1 MSFDTPLYVLFLCA
15 VTLGYRACPR
25 RFRPALLL
33 CASLFFYACWSAP
46 LTLVI
51 LGVAALTYGC
61 ALGVEKAKK
70 RAAKKIWLA
79 VAVSGCAVLLIWFK
93 YLNFLA
99 SSLFSLFGGSW
110 TPLKILLPVGC
121 SFYTFQALSYVLDV
135 YRGRMKALRRAD
147 HYALYI
153 CFFSQLVAGPIER
166 AEALLPQ
173 LTDAKNPGRQ
183 DVFQGLSLLLTGYF
197 RKLVIAD
204 LAAPAVNRAFAAA
217 APDGWAVFLGT
228 VLFSLQIYC
237 DFAGYSEIAQGS
249 ALLLGIRLR
258 RNFDRP
264 YLSRTLRA
272 FWRRWHMSLTQWF
285 TDYVYVP
292 LGGSR
297 KGKARQIAATLAVF
311 LLSGLWHGANWTF
324 VLWGLFHGLLCSLEI
339 LTGRKETALKSDRSI
354 ILRAGLQWLITACL
368 TLFSWVLF
376 RAESAGHALALFKSL
391 FSSWSLSA
399 GWTQLGMG
407 WTEAACLLA
416 ALFQLPLLHRMGQ
429 GKKERD
435 STYFFLFFCIL
446 TAWFLRAAGGGM
458 GSFIY
463 FQF

>member
-15 VTLGYRACPR
+15 VALGYRVCPR
-25 RFRPALLL
+25 RFRPPLLL
-33 CASLFFYACWSAP
+33 AASLLFYACWSAP

-51 LGVAALTYGC
+51 LGVAGLTFIC
-61 ALGVEKAKK
+61 SLGVEKAKK
-70 RAAKKIWLA
+70 TAMKKIWLA
-79 VAVSGCAVLLIWFK
+79 VAVSGCAGLLIWFK

-99 SSLFSLFGGSW
+99 SSLFFLAGASW
-110 TPLKILLPVGC
+110 TPLRILLPVGC

-135 YRGRMKALRRAD
+135 YRGRVKALRRAD

-153 CFFSQLVAGPIER
+153 CFFPQLVAGPIER
-166 AEALLPQ
+166 ADALLPQ
-173 LTDAKNPGRQ
+173 LTAAKDADRR
-183 DVFQGLSLLLTGYF
+183 DIFQGLSLLLTGYF

-204 LAAPAVNRAFAAA
+204 LAAPAVSRAFAAA
-217 APDGWAVFLGT
+217 LPDGSAVFLGT

-272 FWRRWHMSLTQWF
+272 FWRRWHMSLTEWF

-297 KGKARQIAATLAVF
+297 RGTARQIAATMAVF

-324 VLWGLFHGLLCSLEI
+324 VLWGLFHGIMCSVEI
-339 LTGRKETALKSDRSI
+339 LTGRREAPGRT
-354 ILRAGLQWLITACL
+354 LRAVFQWGITAAL
-368 TLFSWVLF
+368 VLFSWILF
-376 RAESAGHALALFKSL
+376 RAESAGHALTLIQSL
-391 FSSWSLSA
+391 FSPWSLSA
-399 GWTQLGMG
+399 GWAQLQMG
-407 WTEAACLLA
+407 WADAACLLA
-416 ALFQLPLLHRMGQ
+416 ALFQLPLLHRMGR
-429 GKKERD
+429 GERQRET
-435 STYFFLFFCIL
+435 TYFFLTVCIL
-446 TAWFLRAAGGGM
+446 IAWFLRAAGNGA